1 MYHHAFFSILA
12 LIEEVTLLCFLY
24 ASMVVLQIQ
33 YEAVESCQL
42 YSITEGC
49 AGDDTC
55 GGTIVVTG
63 GRPGP
68 TVPTSPPTV
77 GPTPAPTLASTF
89 SCLPY
94 AETETKDDSQGYSTC
109 R

>member
-68 TVPTSPPTV
+68 TVPTSLPTV
-77 GPTPAPTLASTF
+77 GPAAAAASAAAA
-89 SCLPY
+89 SAASAALVP
-94 AETETKDDSQGYSTC
+94 
-109 R
+109 

>member
-1 MYHHAFFSILA
+1 MHHHALFSILA

-49 AGDDTC
+49 AGDSTC

-68 TVPTSPPTV
+68 TVPTSLPTV
-77 GPTPAPTLASTF
+77 GHAAVASAAP
-89 SCLPY
+89 
-94 AETETKDDSQGYSTC
+94 
-109 R
+109 